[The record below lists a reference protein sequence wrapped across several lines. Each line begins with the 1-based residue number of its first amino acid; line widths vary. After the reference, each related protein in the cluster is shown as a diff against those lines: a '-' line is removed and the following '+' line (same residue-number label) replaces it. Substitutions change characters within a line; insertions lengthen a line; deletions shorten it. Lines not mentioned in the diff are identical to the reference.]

1 MNKQFIFAA
10 CHALLLASSDI
21 HAQQTTAAEIKKE
34 GEKTDP
40 QKLETIVVQA
50 SADASA
56 GGLKAPYAGG
66 QVARGGRVGMLG
78 SQDMMD
84 TPFNITNYTQALI
97 QNQQAAS
104 VAEVLQNDSAVRVA
118 RGFGNFQQVYLVR
131 GLPIFS
137 DDMAYNGLYGLLPR
151 QYLAAE
157 LLERVEVLRGASAF
171 LNGAAPG
178 GSGIGGAINVM
189 PKRASNEALTSI
201 TFGTETGGSLYAA
214 IDFSRR
220 FGSDKNTGVRVTAV
234 RRDGDT
240 AVERAQRELSVFAVG
255 ADFRA
260 RNVRVSGDVG
270 FQDHRLTASQ
280 PNVTIGSALAI
291 PSAPDSSRNIAQP
304 WTFSNERD
312 LFGTLR
318 AEIDVTSQVVA
329 WVAAGVREGKESGNF
344 ANPTVTSA
352 DGGSSTFRFQNARK
366 DSVATGEVGVR
377 GKFDTGGIKHTLSA
391 SAAAYSGKEKNAYGF
406 SNFAGFAGNI
416 YNPVDV
422 VAPAAD
428 FFTGGQLA
436 APGLVGRTRTSSIAV
451 ADVMS
456 FADDRVLLTVGARR
470 QKIETNSYD
479 YNTGIENAAY
489 SASRITPV
497 AGIVFKAS
505 RAVSIYATYIEG
517 LVKGD
522 TAPASSATQ
531 PVANAGEVF
540 APYQSKQTEVGVK
553 VDTGNL
559 GGVFSVFSTRKPIAS
574 INAGNNRFEIT
585 DSQRNRGAE
594 LSVFGM
600 VGPSVKLLGGVSI
613 LDTDVAGKNAIG
625 APKSQINL
633 GAEWAVPGV
642 NGLSFDAR
650 VVRTAAQFADAAN
663 TQTVPAWTRFD
674 LGARYTFEVASHAV
688 ALRARV
694 DNLANRNYWASAGG
708 FPGAGYLTLST
719 PRTFVASAA
728 VEF

>member
-1 MNKQFIFAA
+1 MIKRFIFAG
-10 CHALLLASSDI
+10 CNVLLLASNNT
-21 HAQQTTAAEIKKE
+21 HAQQTSSTEINKEREAA
-34 GEKTDP
+34 
-40 QKLETIVVQA
+40 QKLETIIVQA

-78 SQDMMD
+78 SQDIMD
-84 TPFNITNYTQALI
+84 TPFSISNYTQALI

-104 VAEVLQNDSAVRVA
+104 VADVLQNDSAVRVA

-131 GLPIFS
+131 GLPVFS

-189 PKRASNEALTSI
+189 PKRASNEALTSV
-201 TFGTETGGSLYAA
+201 TLGTETGGSLYAA
-214 IDFSRR
+214 ADFSRR
-220 FGSDKNTGVRVTAV
+220 FGPDQNTGVRITAV

-260 RNVRVSGDVG
+260 RNVRVSGDLG
-270 FQDHRLTASQ
+270 FQDHSLTAAQ
-280 PNVTIGSALAI
+280 PNITIGSALAI
-291 PSAPDSSRNIAQP
+291 PTAPDSSRNIAQP

-318 AEIDVTSQVVA
+318 AEIDVAPQVVA
-329 WVAAGVREGKESGNF
+329 WAAAGMREGKESGNF

-352 DGGSSTFRFQNARK
+352 DGSSGTFRFQNARK
-366 DSVATGEVGVR
+366 DLVATGELGVR
-377 GKFDTGGIKHTLSA
+377 GKFETGGVKHTVSA
-391 SAAAYSGKEKNAYGF
+391 SAAAYSAKEKNAYGF

-416 YNPVDV
+416 YNPIDV
-422 VAPAAD
+422 AAPSAD
-428 FFTGGQLA
+428 FFTGGKLDSPQ
-436 APGLVGRTRTSSIAV
+436 LVGRTRTSSIAI
-451 ADVMS
+451 ADVIS
-456 FADDRVLLTVGARR
+456 FADDHVLLTVGARR

-479 YNTGIENAAY
+479 YNTGVENAAY
-489 SASRITPV
+489 SSSRVTPV
-497 AGIVFKAS
+497 AGVVFRPSK
-505 RAVSIYATYIEG
+505 AVSIYATYIEG

-522 TAPASSATQ
+522 VAPATSATQ
-531 PVANAGEVF
+531 PVANAGEIF

-553 VDTGNL
+553 IDTGSF
-559 GGVFSVFSTRKPIAS
+559 GGVLSAFSTRKPIAG
-574 INAGNNRFEIT
+574 INVGNNRFEIT
-585 DSQRNRGAE
+585 DQQRNRGAE
-594 LSVFGM
+594 LSVFG
-600 VGPSVKLLGGVSI
+600 VLGSSVKILGGVSI
-613 LDTDVAGKNAIG
+613 LDTDVAGKNGIG
-625 APKSQINL
+625 APKSQANF
-633 GAEWAVPGV
+633 GVEWAIEAVS
-642 NGLSFDAR
+642 GLSLDAR
-650 VVRTAAQFADAAN
+650 VVRTASQFADAAN
-663 TQTVPAWTRFD
+663 TQTVPTWTRVD
-674 LGARYTFEVASHAV
+674 IGARYTFEVASRAV

-708 FPGAGYLTLST
+708 FPGAGYLTLSS
-719 PRTFVASAA
+719 PRTFVVSAS
-728 VEF
+728 VDF

>member
-1 MNKQFIFAA
+1 MNKRFTFAA
-10 CHALLLASSDI
+10 CNVLLIAASNL
-21 HAQQTTAAEIKKE
+21 HAQQTRSVETKKDS
-34 GEKTDP
+34 EKQSP
-40 QKLETIVVQA
+40 QKLDIIVVEA

-78 SQDMMD
+78 TADMMD
-84 TPFNITNYTQALI
+84 TPFSITHYTQSLI

-104 VAEVLQNDSAVRVA
+104 IAEVLQNDPAVRVA
-118 RGFGNFQQVYLVR
+118 RGFGNFQQVYIVR

-157 LLERVEVLRGASAF
+157 LVERVEVLRGASAF

-178 GSGIGGAINVM
+178 GSGIGGAVNVM
-189 PKRASNEALTSI
+189 PKRASNDALTSV
-201 TFGTETGGSLYAA
+201 TLGTETGGSLYAA
-214 IDFSRR
+214 MDFSRR
-220 FGSDKNTGVRVTAV
+220 FGADKNTGVRVTV
-234 RRDGDT
+234 VHRDGDT
-240 AVERAQRELSVFAVG
+240 AVERAQRELGVFAVG

-260 RNVRVSGDVG
+260 RDVRVSADVG

-280 PNVTIGSALAI
+280 PNITIGSALAI
-291 PSAPDSSRNIAQP
+291 PAAPDSSRNIAQP

-318 AEIDVTSQVVA
+318 AEMDIAPQLVA
-329 WVAAGVREGKESGNF
+329 WAAVGVREGKESGNF
-344 ANPTVTSA
+344 ANPTVIAA

-377 GKFDTGGIKHTLSA
+377 GKFATGSVQHTLSA
-391 SAAAYSGKEKNAYGF
+391 SAATYSGKEKNAYGF
-406 SNFAGFAGNI
+406 SNFAGFVGNI
-416 YNPVDV
+416 YNPIDV

-428 FFTGGQLA
+428 FFTGGQLN
-436 APGLVGRTRTSSIAV
+436 APALVGRTRTSSIAI

-456 FADDRVLLTVGARR
+456 FADDRVLLTIGARR
-470 QKIETNSYD
+470 QKIATNSYD
-479 YNTGIENAAY
+479 YNTGAENAAY
-489 SASRITPV
+489 SASRVTPV
-497 AGIVFKAS
+497 AGVVFKPS
-505 RAVSIYATYIEG
+505 KAVSVYATYIEG

-553 VDTGNL
+553 IDTGSI
-559 GGVFSVFSTRKPIAS
+559 GGVLSAYSTRKPIAS
-574 INAGNNRFEIT
+574 INATNNRFEIT
-585 DSQRNRGAE
+585 DQQRNRGGE

-600 VGPSVKLLGGVSI
+600 LASSVKLLGGVSI
-613 LDTDVAGKNAIG
+613 LDAEVAGKNAIG
-625 APKSQINL
+625 APKSQVNL
-633 GAEWAVPGV
+633 GVEWAVTGV
-642 NGLSFDAR
+642 DGLSVDAR
-650 VVRTAAQFADAAN
+650 VVRTASQFADAAN
-663 TQTVPAWTRFD
+663 TQSVPAWTRFD
-674 LGARYTFEVASHAV
+674 LGARYQFQVGANAV
-688 ALRARV
+688 ALRARI
-694 DNLANRNYWASAGG
+694 DNLANRNYWASVGG

-719 PRTFVASAA
+719 PRTFVMSAS
-728 VEF
+728 VDF

>member
-21 HAQQTTAAEIKKE
+21 HAQQTPAAQIKKE

-78 SQDMMD
+78 SQDLME
-84 TPFNITNYTQALI
+84 TPFSITNYTQALI

-104 VAEVLQNDSAVRVA
+104 VAEVLQNDPAVRVA

-171 LNGAAPG
+171 LNGATPG

-189 PKRASNEALTSI
+189 PKRASNDALTSV
-201 TFGTETGGSLYAA
+201 TLGTETGGSLYAA
-214 IDFSRR
+214 ADLSRR
-220 FGSDKNTGVRVTAV
+220 FGPDQNTGIRVTAV
-234 RRDGDT
+234 SRDGDT

-260 RNVRVSGDVG
+260 RNVRVSGDLG
-270 FQDHRLTASQ
+270 FQDHRLTAAQ
-280 PNVTIGSALAI
+280 PNITIGAALAI
-291 PSAPDSSRNIAQP
+291 PVAPDSSRNIAQP

-318 AEIDVTSQVVA
+318 AEIDVTPQVVA
-329 WVAAGVREGKESGNF
+329 WVAAGAREGKESGNF
-344 ANPTVTSA
+344 ANPTVIAA
-352 DGGSSTFRFQNARK
+352 DGISSTFRFQNARK
-366 DSVATGEVGVR
+366 DTIATGEVGVR

-391 SAAAYSGKEKNAYGF
+391 SAAAFSGKEKNAYGF

-416 YNPVDV
+416 FSPTDV
-422 VAPAAD
+422 AAPPAD
-428 FFTGGQLA
+428 FFTGGRLDGPA
-436 APGLVGRTRTSSIAV
+436 LVGRTRTSSIAI
-451 ADVMS
+451 ADVIS
-456 FADDRVLLTVGARR
+456 FADDRVVLTVGARR

-479 YNTGIENAAY
+479 YNTGVENAAY
-489 SASRITPV
+489 SASRVTPV
-497 AGIVFKAS
+497 AGVVFRPSK
-505 RAVSIYATYIEG
+505 AVSIYATYIEG

-522 TAPASSATQ
+522 TAPATSASQ
-531 PVANAGEVF
+531 PVANPGEVF

-553 VDTGNL
+553 FDSGNV
-559 GGVFSVFSTRKPIAS
+559 GGVLSVFSTKKPIAS
-574 INAGNNRFEIT
+574 INTANNRFEIT
-585 DSQRNRGAE
+585 DQQRNRGAE

-600 VGPSVKLLGGVSI
+600 LGSSVKLLGGVSI
-613 LDTDVAGKNAIG
+613 LDAKVAGKNAIG
-625 APKSQINL
+625 APKSQVNL
-633 GAEWAVPGV
+633 GVEWAIEAV
-642 NGLSFDAR
+642 NGLSIDAR
-650 VVRTAAQFADAAN
+650 VVRTASQFGDAAN

-674 LGARYTFEVASHAV
+674 MGARYTFEVASHAV

-719 PRTFVASAA
+719 PRTFVVSAS
-728 VEF
+728 VDF